1 MKRETHHILL
11 ADDDVGQQFLSK
23 RALDKTITTRSTISV
38 VDSGKAAIAY
48 IKGEGEF
55 ANRELHPFPTIV
67 ITDLNMPNG
76 DGFDVL
82 EFMQSNQEWSV
93 VPRIMMSSSTEDD
106 DVRVAYLLGVS
117 AYHVK
122 RSGRALDECME
133 RIVDYWTSCEV
144 PPVDREGR
152 SLITTSIGGP
162 GERYPHPKG
171 RSKMLRPHGAVIGP
185 DAG

>member
-23 RALDKTITTRSTISV
+23 RALDKAITTRSTISL

-67 ITDLNMPNG
+67 ITDLNMPDG
-76 DGFDVL
+76 DGFDLL
-82 EFMQSNQEWSV
+82 EFMQGNQEWSV
-93 VPRIMMSSSTEDD
+93 VPRIIMSSSTEDD

-122 RSGRALDECME
+122 GSGRALEECME

-144 PPVDREGR
+144 PPVDRAGR
-152 SLITTSIGGP
+152 LLVTTSLGGP
-162 GERYPHPKG
+162 GKRYPQP
-171 RSKMLRPHGAVIGP
+171 
-185 DAG
+185 